1 MTIIIQII
9 LVTVILACMVMV
21 LLSIGRLAKG
31 TGFDDADKTRRL
43 REDVKGCNEVI
54 TDNSV
59 FDYLLVRRESSSRNS
74 ENEPVSRME

>member
-1 MTIIIQII
+1 MTAIIQII

-43 REDVKGCNEVI
+43 REEVKRNNEVV
-54 TDNSV
+54 TDNSI
-59 FDYLLVRRESSSRNS
+59 FDYLIARTESSSRNS
-74 ENEPVSRME
+74 EKDPISRIE